1 MIFMEKII
9 TLFFNFMMTAMV
21 LSTISKFACDGI
33 LAAWSVQNAWIKRGV
48 VLLMNMLLTYY
59 TCLVLNSY
67 TLIETFIVLLFVIAG
82 ADALHSAMNK
92 IKEFKFVENTQM
104 SIPDNTEYSEEE

>member
-1 MIFMEKII
+1 MEKII

-48 VLLMNMLLTYY
+48 VLLMNMLLTYF

-92 IKEFKFVENTQM
+92 IKEFKMKFLNK
-104 SIPDNTEYSEEE
+104 

>member
-1 MIFMEKII
+1 MEQVI

-21 LSTISKFACDGI
+21 VATITKFVCDGI
-33 LAAWSVQNAWIKRGV
+33 ITAWAIDNVWLKRAT

-59 TCLVLNSY
+59 SCQVLNSFTY
-67 TLIETFIVLLFVIAG
+67 IETFIVLLFAIAG